1 METALTDRGTP
12 WPGKP
17 FTFRAPTSAI
27 QSIAGA
33 GVDAITMA
41 NNHSFDFG
49 EEGAQDTLNAKD
61 NSPIPIVGI
70 GRNEDEAYK
79 PATLEANGV
88 KVAVIGASQ
97 VEEETRLYRSASK
110 NGYGIAAAAP
120 QERLNRLVE
129 EVKAAKK
136 THDVVVT
143 MMHWGIEAAHCPGDE
158 AIATSRALELV
169 GADVIIGSHAHR
181 LNGHGWLGDA
191 YVHYGLGNFVY
202 YLNRDTAGHTGVVT
216 LSIEVP
222 EVQVDAT
229 SPQVGDAVVTKA
241 DWVPMLIGGDG
252 VPRPAAEVAG
262 EATESEL
269 NGLIHSYRECTPATE
284 SPS

>member
-1 METALTDRGTP
+1 M
-12 WPGKP
+12 
-17 FTFRAPTSAI
+17 
-27 QSIAGA
+27 
-33 GVDAITMA
+33 
-41 NNHSFDFG
+41 
-49 EEGAQDTLNAKD
+49 
-61 NSPIPIVGI
+61 
-70 GRNEDEAYK
+70 
-79 PATLEANGV
+79 
-88 KVAVIGASQ
+88 
-97 VEEETRLYRSASK
+97 
-110 NGYGIAAAAP
+110 
-120 QERLNRLVE
+120 
-129 EVKAAKK
+129 
-136 THDVVVT
+136 
-143 MMHWGIEAAHCPGDE
+143 
-158 AIATSRALELV
+158 

-252 VPRPAAEVAG
+252 VPRPAAEVAD

-269 NGLIHSYRECTPATE
+269 NALIHSYRECTPATE

>member
-1 METALTDRGTP
+1 
-12 WPGKP
+12 
-17 FTFRAPTSAI
+17 
-27 QSIAGA
+27 
-33 GVDAITMA
+33 MA

-143 MMHWGIEAAHCPGDE
+143 MMHWSIEAAP
-158 AIATSRALELV
+158 
-169 GADVIIGSHAHR
+169 
-181 LNGHGWLGDA
+181 
-191 YVHYGLGNFVY
+191 
-202 YLNRDTAGHTGVVT
+202 
-216 LSIEVP
+216 LS
-222 EVQVDAT
+222 
-229 SPQVGDAVVTKA
+229 G
-241 DWVPMLIGGDG
+241 
-252 VPRPAAEVAG
+252 
-262 EATESEL
+262 
-269 NGLIHSYRECTPATE
+269 
-284 SPS
+284 